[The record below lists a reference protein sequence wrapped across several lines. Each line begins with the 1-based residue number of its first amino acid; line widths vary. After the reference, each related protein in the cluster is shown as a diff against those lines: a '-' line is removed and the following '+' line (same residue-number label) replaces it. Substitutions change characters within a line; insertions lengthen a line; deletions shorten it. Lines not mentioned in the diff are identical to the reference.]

1 MPIPYG
7 IIFLASR
14 NNQRPSECSPS
25 SARVL
30 PLPLSRSPHGGGPV
44 RATMIEM
51 VRLAFDP
58 WPLWWRRQDGAVPK
72 SWRDQFESF
81 TEGDSAEEQAL
92 AAAIF
97 IARVRRRSGRGPTF
111 AELFEH
117 LLPDSHGVP
126 GPFPERLNL
135 AGRRWALAEF
145 RRHVA
150 IEWRRRGLVDWD
162 HRVTR
167 SLRVGRAFR
176 QLSRERQET
185 RTVSERTSGDS
196 LRVSRAVR
204 SREGVAGA

>member
-1 MPIPYG
+1 M
-7 IIFLASR
+7 
-14 NNQRPSECSPS
+14 Q
-25 SARVL
+25 
-30 PLPLSRSPHGGGPV
+30 
-44 RATMIEM
+44 ATVIGM

-72 SWRDQFESF
+72 SWRDRFETF
-81 TEGDSAEEQAL
+81 TEGDSAEERAL

-117 LLPDSHGVP
+117 LLPETGGVP
-126 GPFPERLNL
+126 APFPESLSL

-150 IEWRRRGLVDWD
+150 IDWRRRGLVDWD

-176 QLSRERQET
+176 QLSRERQQVRADFGAAAGPARRDT
-185 RTVSERTSGDS
+185 QGGR
-196 LRVSRAVR
+196 LREEA
-204 SREGVAGA
+204 AGA